1 MLSGGI
7 NVVDVKGDVWK
18 SCGRVCGLGLNMESV
33 SQIRWGGAGDLLI
46 GYMNTSE
53 IVRNC

>member
-18 SCGRVCGLGLNMESV
+18 SCGRVCGLGLEMESV

-46 GYMNTSE
+46 GCMNTSE

>member
-33 SQIRWGGAGDLLI
+33 SQIRWGGGQGI
-46 GYMNTSE
+46 F
-53 IVRNC
+53 